1 MQAIQ
6 RLLAVEH
13 FRAAGAKVSESTT
26 VLMEPLRHN
35 QRAVQAV
42 NRIHTVRQIC
52 LSFKDGRNI
61 LRKGIADIFHIGF
74 GRFFEGEAVDKQDLE
89 EQKKLLKLQTEMVWF
104 ICDKNTK
111 YAMVMSKS
119 IRDLKVYEIEGID
132 MEGYYWSTK
141 EAAEAALK
149 EMSE

>member
-1 MQAIQ
+1 MDRLTVDYCGEYVPKDMCSIDRLGGADDCDLCCEYCKATEEGNEDCRECAISKCFNK
-6 RLLAVEH
+6 L
-13 FRAAGAKVSESTT
+13 
-26 VLMEPLRHN
+26 
-35 QRAVQAV
+35 
-42 NRIHTVRQIC
+42 
-52 LSFKDGRNI
+52 
-61 LRKGIADIFHIGF
+61 
-74 GRFFEGEAVDKQDLE
+74 GEYEDLE
-89 EQKKLLKLQTEMVWF
+89 EQGKLLKLQTETVWF